1 MRTLAGKVLATIAA
15 ASATLVVGLPSVSA
29 QHADGHH
36 GHTMGGGGGDQDMH
50 RSMAPGMNNM
60 MSMQSTGDIDRDFA
74 KAAANR
80 FHLSPRLERAMRS
93 GDHAGAVR
101 SLRRSL
107 MMETSA
113 AALILA
119 LVASLGIL
127 SPVGA

>member
-74 KAAANR
+74 NMMKMHHQMAIDMARTEAEKGK
-80 FHLSPRLERAMRS
+80 SPEMKRMADDIIKESQRDIRKIDQWLEQRK
-93 GDHAGAVR
+93 
-101 SLRRSL
+101 
-107 MMETSA
+107 
-113 AALILA
+113 
-119 LVASLGIL
+119 
-127 SPVGA
+127 